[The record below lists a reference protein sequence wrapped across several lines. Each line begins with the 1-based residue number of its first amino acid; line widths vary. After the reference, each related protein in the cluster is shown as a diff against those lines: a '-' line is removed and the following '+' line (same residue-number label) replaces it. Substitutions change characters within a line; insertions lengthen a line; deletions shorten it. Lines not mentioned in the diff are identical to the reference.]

1 MAYSMHMVKVPGT
14 HCRKKCGNKAI
25 KLLFWGL
32 VTKLSNHN
40 LKTMAGYHYLCLA
53 ACCVSNRWVNM
64 QHSSPPL
71 GTGAYLV
78 KVVVFESQKLEATV
92 DSCFL
97 S

>member
-40 LKTMAGYHYLCLA
+40 LKLWQVTITSVWL
-53 ACCVSNRWVNM
+53 
-64 QHSSPPL
+64 
-71 GTGAYLV
+71 LV
-78 KVVVFESQKLEATV
+78 ASQIV
-92 DSCFL
+92 G
-97 S
+97 